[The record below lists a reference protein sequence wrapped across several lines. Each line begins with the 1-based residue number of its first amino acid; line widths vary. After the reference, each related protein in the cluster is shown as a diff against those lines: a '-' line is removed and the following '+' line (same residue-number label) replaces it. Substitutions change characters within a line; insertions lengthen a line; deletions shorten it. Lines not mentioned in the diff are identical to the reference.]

1 MTSGGLVYLVDDD
14 FDVREGLTVL
24 MRTHGLDVTAFD
36 GGIRFLEALP
46 TLTPGCLVIDIR
58 MPHITGLRLQERLAE
73 TRCDWPVIII
83 TGHGDIEACRR
94 AFKSGAVDF
103 LTKPIEESVLIA
115 AVRAALA
122 RLNRQ
127 QAQSDGAA
135 DARRRLSRLTAR
147 EAQIL
152 ALVADGL
159 TTKEIARQ
167 LDISP
172 RTIET
177 HRTHIGEK
185 LGTGSVAAMVKV
197 HLAAAEDA

>member
-1 MTSGGLVYLVDDD
+1 MISGGLVYLIDDD

-36 GGIRFLEALP
+36 GGITFLEALP
-46 TLTPGCLVIDIR
+46 MLAPGCLLIDIR

-73 TRCDWPVIII
+73 ANCDWPTIII

-115 AVRAALA
+115 AVRTALA
-122 RLNRQ
+122 RLTRK
-127 QAQSDGAA
+127 QAQNDGASE
-135 DARRRLSRLTAR
+135 ARRRLSRLTTR